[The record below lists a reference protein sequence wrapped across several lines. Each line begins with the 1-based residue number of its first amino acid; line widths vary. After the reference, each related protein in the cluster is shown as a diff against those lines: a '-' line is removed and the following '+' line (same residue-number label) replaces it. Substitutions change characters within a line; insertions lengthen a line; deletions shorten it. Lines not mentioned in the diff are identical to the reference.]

1 MRSDQ
6 EKQIFRDAQG
16 ARISRW
22 IRDSEAGWLF
32 YGPGGTPFHILSDEA
47 ARLEAEGNAIVERLL
62 GPGFVALPGQGTI
75 IAALTGV
82 PLLLGWFLPADF
94 SVIAIPAALLVMI
107 VPMLA
112 LNMANDAA
120 YEIALRRWRRRVAAR
135 LAEHRRS
142 GVPMAV
148 AQKHRRYNLFLMI
161 CIAATLG
168 MLGTTGL
175 MVAGVLGEN
184 FFLLQ
189 IAFVVLALA
198 VSPAARRVDDTHRR
212 RKWLD

>member
-1 MRSDQ
+1 MRNEQ
-6 EKQIFRDAQG
+6 EKQIFRDTQG

-32 YGPGGTPFHILSDEA
+32 YGPGGTAFHILSDEA

-62 GPGFVALPGQGTI
+62 GPGFVALPGRGTI
-75 IAALTGV
+75 IAALIGV
-82 PLLLGWFLPADF
+82 PLLLGWFLPENISA
-94 SVIAIPAALLVMI
+94 VAMPAAVLVMT
-107 VPMLA
+107 VPLIA
-112 LNMANDAA
+112 LNIANDVA
-120 YEIALRRWRRRVAAR
+120 YEIALRRWRRGVATR
-135 LAEHRRS
+135 LEADRRGSVPQPVAE
-142 GVPMAV
+142 
-148 AQKHRRYNLFLMI
+148 KHRRYNLFLFI
-161 CIAATLG
+161 CIAATFG

-175 MVAGVLGEN
+175 MVAGVLGER

-189 IAFVVLALA
+189 IGFVLLALA

>member
-1 MRSDQ
+1 MRSEQ
-6 EKQIFRDAQG
+6 EKQIFRETQG

-62 GPGFVALPGQGTI
+62 GPGFVTLPSQGTI
-75 IAALTGV
+75 IAVLIGV
-82 PLLLGWFLPADF
+82 PLLLGWFLP
-94 SVIAIPAALLVMI
+94 SHISGIAMPAALLLMI
-107 VPMLA
+107 VPLLA
-112 LNMANDAA
+112 LNLANDVA
-120 YEIALRRWRRRVAAR
+120 YERALRRWRRGVAAR
-135 LAEHRRS
+135 LAASQRG
-142 GVPMAV
+142 GVPQPIAE
-148 AQKHRRYNLFLMI
+148 KHRRYNLFLFI
-161 CIAATLG
+161 CIAATFG

-175 MVAGVLGEN
+175 MVAGMLDER
-184 FFLLQ
+184 FYLLQ
-189 IAFVVLALA
+189 IGFVMVALA

>member
-1 MRSDQ
+1 MRDER
-6 EKQIFRDAQG
+6 EKQIFRETQG

-22 IRDSEAGWLF
+22 NRDSEAGWLF

-47 ARLEAEGNAIVERLL
+47 ARLEAAGNAIVERLL

-94 SVIAIPAALLVMI
+94 SAIAIPAALLVMI

-120 YEIALRRWRRRVAAR
+120 YEV
-135 LAEHRRS
+135 
-142 GVPMAV
+142 AV
-148 AQKHRRYNLFLMI
+148 A
-161 CIAATLG
+161 G
-168 MLGTTGL
+168 
-175 MVAGVLGEN
+175 GVKCPRSD
-184 FFLLQ
+184 
-189 IAFVVLALA
+189 I
-198 VSPAARRVDDTHRR
+198 
-212 RKWLD
+212 